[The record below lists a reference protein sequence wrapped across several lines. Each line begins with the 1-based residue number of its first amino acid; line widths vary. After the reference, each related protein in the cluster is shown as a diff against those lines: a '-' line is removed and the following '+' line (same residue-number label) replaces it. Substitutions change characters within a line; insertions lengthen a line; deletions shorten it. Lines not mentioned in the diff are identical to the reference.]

1 MHMES
6 KSDSA
11 SFVAGVTKAMTAE
24 EQRWAR
30 RNAAR
35 FGGQITHP
43 SLSAPM
49 LCTVRDTSSTGA
61 KLELAKIIGGSISRD
76 RAPDRFTLFMPAERL
91 TVDCEVA
98 WRRGNMLG
106 VRYTTP
112 ARKTAKQ
119 ALQPRIE
126 AKKPG
131 VSIFSKLINP

>member
-1 MHMES
+1 MDS
-6 KSDSA
+6 KSENA
-11 SFVAGVTKAMTAE
+11 SLHAHVTQAMTAE

-30 RNAAR
+30 RHAAR

-43 SLSAPM
+43 SLTSPI

-61 KLELAKIIGGSISRD
+61 KLELSKILGGSISRD

-91 TVDCEVA
+91 TVECEVA

-119 ALQPRIE
+119 ALQPRLE

-131 VSIFSKLINP
+131 ISIFSKLINP